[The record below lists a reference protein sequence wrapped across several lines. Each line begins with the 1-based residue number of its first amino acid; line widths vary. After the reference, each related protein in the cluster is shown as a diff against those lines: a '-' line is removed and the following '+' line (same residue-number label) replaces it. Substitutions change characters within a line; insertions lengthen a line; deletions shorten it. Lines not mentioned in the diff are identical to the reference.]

1 MLRRINGLVQRWIVQ
16 FIKEEEEEKQNNEVI
31 LSRI

>member
-16 FIKEEEEEKQNNEVI
+16 FIKEEEEKQNNEVI
-31 LSRI
+31 